1 MTQGPTYIVEVL
13 IVVSPV
19 ISAVLVAL
27 LNNWEKFN
35 KGKRTIRD
43 MSIKLTDVETEVKET
58 AYQLAGIEGGMKKIS
73 SAQHAIL
80 QSSILQ
86 DCKVIQDSVR
96 NEKKLYD
103 EALKRLII
111 LFREYYMCG
120 FNSQAK
126 LYFDETLEAA
136 ADIDN
141 ALVHSLMTYYFP
153 EYDPYNKGHSSRNF
167 VNSII

>member
-1 MTQGPTYIVEVL
+1 MTEGPTYIVEVL
-13 IVVSPV
+13 IIVSPI

-43 MSIKLTDVETEVKET
+43 MSVKLNDVEADVKET
-58 AYQLAGIEGGMKKIS
+58 AYQLAGIEGDMKKIS

-80 QSSILQ
+80 QSNILE
-86 DCKVIQDSVR
+86 DCKAIQDTVR

-103 EALKRLII
+103 ETLKRLII

-136 ADIDN
+136 AEINN

-153 EYDPYNKGHSSRNF
+153 EYDPYSKSHSSRNY
-167 VNSII
+167 VN